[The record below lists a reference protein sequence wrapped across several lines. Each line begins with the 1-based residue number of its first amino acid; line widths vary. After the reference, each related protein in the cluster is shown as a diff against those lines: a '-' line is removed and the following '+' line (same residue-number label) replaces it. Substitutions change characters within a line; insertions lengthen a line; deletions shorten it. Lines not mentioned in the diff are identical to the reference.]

1 VATDEAL
8 RRELGARGRARAG
21 LFTWKRTARA
31 TMDAYLSCLAE
42 TAQRRRR
49 RVAPTA

>member
-21 LFTWKRTARA
+21 LFTWTRTARA
-31 TMDAYLSCLAE
+31 TMDAYLSCLA
-42 TAQRRRR
+42 AAAPRRRR
-49 RVAPTA
+49 SVARRV